1 MRYIIAIASAIII
14 ASIPALAPA
23 AVSGEWRLTLMR
35 DSTTVATVTGATQD
49 QVWANCQAQ
58 IPTSATTAT
67 TYRCQALMYAATV
80 TPDAPANRVPTISGT
95 PPSSVVAG
103 QQYSFTPTA
112 ADADGDALTFSIQ
125 NKPSWASFNTSTGA
139 LAGTPTVANT
149 TYSNIRI
156 TVSDGKS
163 SASTNVF
170 SITVTAAPPPPSGPT
185 LTYSATPG
193 GTYAALAG
201 ATISGSINVRL
212 SDCSTGPWTFSVDGS
227 TVNTERSCPYALVDD
242 NQLYDTRTL
251 SNGTHTVRAVGSST
265 VTATFTVNNGTQ
277 PLTGSAMLN
286 WHAPTKNTDG
296 STLIDLAGFRILY
309 GSSPSALTQS
319 IDIAN
324 PGVATYV
331 VQNLTRGGWYFSVR
345 GYNASGAESGNSNV
359 GSKTIQ

>member
-1 MRYIIAIASAIII
+1 MRYTIAIASAIM

-23 AVSGEWRLTLMR
+23 AVSGEWRLTLTR
-35 DSTTVATVTGATQD
+35 DSTTVTTVTGATQD

-58 IPTSATTAT
+58 IPTSATAAT
-67 TYRCQALMYAATV
+67 TYRCQGLMYAATV

-103 QQYSFTPTA
+103 QPYSFTPTA

-125 NKPSWASFNTSTGA
+125 NKPSWAGFNTSTGA
-139 LAGTPTVANT
+139 LTGTPTVANT

-163 SASTNVF
+163 SASTNAF

-227 TVNTERSCPYALVDD
+227 TVNTERACPYALVDD

-251 SNGTHTVRAVGSST
+251 SNGTHTVSAVGQST
-265 VTATFTVNNGTQ
+265 VTATFTVNNGAP

-296 STLIDLAGFRILY
+296 STLINLAGFRILY
-309 GSSPSALTQS
+309 GPSPSALTQS

-324 PGVATYV
+324 PGVATYI
-331 VQNLTRGGWYFSVR
+331 VQNLTGGPWYFTVR
-345 GYNASGAESGNSNV
+345 GYNASGVESGNSNV

>member
-1 MRYIIAIASAIII
+1 MRYIIAIAAAIM

-49 QVWANCQAQ
+49 LVWANCQAQ
-58 IPTSATTAT
+58 IPTTATTAT

-95 PPSSVVAG
+95 PPSSVAAG
-103 QQYSFTPTA
+103 QAYSFTPTA

-125 NKPSWASFNTSTGA
+125 NKPSWASLNTSTGA
-139 LAGTPTVANT
+139 LTGTPTVANT
-149 TYSNIRI
+149 THSNIRI

-163 SASTNVF
+163 SASTNTF
-170 SITVTAAPPPPSGPT
+170 SITVTAAPSPPSGPT

-201 ATISGSINVRL
+201 ATISGSVNVRL

-227 TVNTERSCPYALVDD
+227 TVNTERSCPFALVDD

-251 SNGTHTVRAVGSST
+251 SNGTHTVRAVGQST
-265 VTATFTVNNGTQ
+265 VTATFTVSNGAP
-277 PLTGSAMLN
+277 PLTGSATLN

-296 STLIDLAGFRILY
+296 STLINLAGFRILY
-309 GSSPSALTQS
+309 GPSPSALTQS

-324 PGVATYV
+324 PGLATYV
-331 VQNLTRGGWYFSVR
+331 VQNLTGGPWYFTVR

>member
-1 MRYIIAIASAIII
+1 MRYTIAIASAIM

-23 AVSGEWRLTLMR
+23 AVSGEWRLTLTR
-35 DSTTVATVTGATQD
+35 DSTTVTTVTGATQD

-58 IPTSATTAT
+58 IPTSATAAT
-67 TYRCQALMYAATV
+67 TYRCQGLMYAATV

-103 QQYSFTPTA
+103 QPYSFTPTA

-125 NKPSWASFNTSTGA
+125 NKPSWAGFNTSTGA
-139 LAGTPTVANT
+139 LTGTPTVANT

-163 SASTNVF
+163 SASTNAF

-227 TVNTERSCPYALVDD
+227 TVNTERAW
-242 NQLYDTRTL
+242 
-251 SNGTHTVRAVGSST
+251 AST
-265 VTATFTVNNGTQ
+265 V
-277 PLTGSAMLN
+277 M
-286 WHAPTKNTDG
+286 
-296 STLIDLAGFRILY
+296 
-309 GSSPSALTQS
+309 
-319 IDIAN
+319 
-324 PGVATYV
+324 
-331 VQNLTRGGWYFSVR
+331 
-345 GYNASGAESGNSNV
+345 
-359 GSKTIQ
+359 